1 MATEDSYLN
10 TSYSDAQSRNI
21 NTTRDSQVFKDL
33 DLFFSKKSTSSDISK
48 VRGVQSIKRSV
59 RNLILTN
66 IYEKPFHPE
75 IGSGIRDLLIEPLSP
90 ITAFVLSQRVEDVIE
105 NFEPRARLVGVR
117 ALPDLDR
124 NSYEISIEFYVQNAP
139 TEIID
144 TTVLLERLR

>member
-1 MATEDSYLN
+1 MATEDSWLN
-10 TSYSDAQSRNI
+10 TSYPDAQSRNI
-21 NTTRDSQVFKDL
+21 NATRDAQVFRDL
-33 DLFFSKKSTSSDISK
+33 DLFFGKKNTSKDISK
-48 VRGVQSIKRSV
+48 VQGIQSVKRSV

-75 IGSGIRDLLIEPLSP
+75 IGSGIRELLFEPLSP

-139 TEIID
+139 TELVD

>member
-48 VRGVQSIKRSV
+48 VSGVQSIKRSV

-75 IGSGIRDLLIEPLSP
+75 IGSGIRDLLFEPLSP
-90 ITAFVLSQRVEDVIE
+90 ITAFVLSQRVEEVIE

>member
-48 VRGVQSIKRSV
+48 VSGVQSIKRSV

-75 IGSGIRDLLIEPLSP
+75 IGSGIRDLLFEPLSP
-90 ITAFVLSQRVEDVIE
+90 ITAFVSSQRVEDVIE

>member
-1 MATEDSYLN
+1 MATEDTYLN
-10 TSYSDAQSRNI
+10 TGRSDAQSRNV
-21 NTTRDSQVFKDL
+21 NTSRDSQIYRDL
-33 DLFFSKKSTSSDISK
+33 DLFFSKRSTSSDISK
-48 VRGVQSIKRSV
+48 VQGVQAVKRSV

-75 IGSGIRDLLIEPLSP
+75 IGSGIRDLLFEPLSP

-124 NSYEISIEFYVQNAP
+124 NSYEITIEFYVQNAP
-139 TEIID
+139 TELID

>member
-48 VRGVQSIKRSV
+48 VSGVQSIKRSV

-66 IYEKPFHPE
+66 VYEKPFHPE
-75 IGSGIRDLLIEPLSP
+75 IGSGIRDLLFEPLSP

>member
-1 MATEDSYLN
+1 MATEDTYLN
-10 TSYSDAQSRNI
+10 TSRSDAQSRNVNI
-21 NTTRDSQVFKDL
+21 IRDSQIYRDL
-33 DLFFSKKSTSSDISK
+33 DLFFSKRNTSSDISK
-48 VRGVQSIKRSV
+48 VQGVQAVKRSV

-75 IGSGIRDLLIEPLSP
+75 IGSGIRDLLFEPLSP

-124 NSYEISIEFYVQNAP
+124 NSYEITIEFYVQNAP
-139 TEIID
+139 TELID

>member
-48 VRGVQSIKRSV
+48 VSGVQSIKRSV

-75 IGSGIRDLLIEPLSP
+75 IGSGIRDLLFEPLSP

-144 TTVLLERLR
+144 TTVLLEKLR

>member
-1 MATEDSYLN
+1 MATEDTYLN
-10 TSYSDAQSRNI
+10 TGYSDAQSRNV
-21 NTTRDSQVFKDL
+21 NTGRDAQVYRDL
-33 DLFFSKKSTSSDISK
+33 DLFFGKKNTSKDISK
-48 VRGVQSIKRSV
+48 VQGVQAVKRSV

-75 IGSGIRDLLIEPLSP
+75 IGSGIRDLLFEPISP

-139 TEIID
+139 TELVD

>member
-1 MATEDSYLN
+1 MATEDTYLN
-10 TSYSDAQSRNI
+10 TSYSDGQSRNV
-21 NTTRDSQVFKDL
+21 NTGRDAQVYKDL
-33 DLFFSKKSTSSDISK
+33 DLFFSKKNTSADISK
-48 VRGVQSIKRSV
+48 VQGVQAVKRAV

-66 IYEKPFHPE
+66 TYEQPFHPE
-75 IGSGIRDLLIEPLSP
+75 IGSGIRELLFEPLSP
-90 ITAFVLSQRVEDVIE
+90 VTAFVLSQKVEDVIE

-139 TEIID
+139 TELVD

>member
-1 MATEDSYLN
+1 MATEDTYLN
-10 TSYSDAQSRNI
+10 TSYSDAQSKNVNI
-21 NTTRDSQVFKDL
+21 SRDSQIYRDL
-33 DLFFSKKSTSSDISK
+33 DLFFSKRNTSSDISK
-48 VRGVQSIKRSV
+48 VQGVQAVKRSV

-75 IGSGIRDLLIEPLSP
+75 IGSGIRDLLFEPLSP

-124 NSYEISIEFYVQNAP
+124 NSYEITIEFYVQNAP
-139 TEIID
+139 TELID

>member
-10 TSYSDAQSRNI
+10 TSYSDAQSKNI

-48 VRGVQSIKRSV
+48 VSGIQSVKRSV

-75 IGSGIRDLLIEPLSP
+75 IGSGIRDLLFEPLSP

>member
-48 VRGVQSIKRSV
+48 VSGVQSIKRSV

-75 IGSGIRDLLIEPLSP
+75 IGSGIRDLLFEPLSP

-124 NSYEISIEFYVQNAP
+124 NSYEISIEFYVQYAP